1 VLSNKYKGHLDSGA
15 AAVEMAL
22 LLPLLLL
29 LLCGIIDFGRGFNA
43 QMQVTQA
50 AREAVRVKALGQ
62 NNQAALDRVNAAT
75 GGLCEPGATNCPTTT
90 FGGVSLPV
98 PQVGYTVATCSTGDN
113 TSNVSATV
121 SYSFTFL
128 TPLGPLA
135 ALVGAQTSPGI
146 GTVKTLSSVGV
157 MKCAG

>member
-1 VLSNKYKGHLDSGA
+1 MLSNKHKCRLDGGA

-22 LLPLLLL
+22 VLPLLLL
-29 LLCGIIDFGRGFNA
+29 VLFGIIDFGRGFNA

-62 NNQAALDRVNAAT
+62 NDAAARARVTAAT
-75 GGLCEPGATNCPTTT
+75 GGLGTPAPTTT
-90 FGGVSLPV
+90 FG
-98 PQVGYTVATCSTGDN
+98 TVAGTMANCVTGDN
-113 TSNVSATV
+113 TNNVSARV
-121 SYSFTFL
+121 SYSFKFV

-135 ALVGAQTSPGI
+135 AFFHANTLPGI
-146 GTVKTLSSVGV
+146 GTVKTLSSDGV